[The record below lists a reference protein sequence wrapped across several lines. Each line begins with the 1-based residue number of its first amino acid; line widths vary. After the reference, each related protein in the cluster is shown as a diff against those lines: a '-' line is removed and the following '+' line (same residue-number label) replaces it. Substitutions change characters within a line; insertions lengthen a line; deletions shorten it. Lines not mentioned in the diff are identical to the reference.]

1 MSLTSNKHAIAQRKY
16 RERLRSEGGVRLDI
30 YIPNDLWQRLKP
42 HLKQYHQ
49 GRYPGKAVVELLKD
63 IRFVDE

>member
-1 MSLTSNKHAIAQRKY
+1 MKKNKHAAAQRRY
-16 RERLRSEGGVRLDI
+16 RERLRSEGDIRLDI
-30 YIPNDLWQRLKP
+30 YIPDDLWQRLRP

-49 GRYPGKAVVELLKD
+49 GRYPGKAVVSLLND